1 MLPLKQLVQFLLFL
15 PQQFKSQDDQ
25 AKNKDKQAETVNT
38 MHVTDPF
45 AFRPLG
51 ILFFKVKIFRDLIP
65 DSHGYKVKMKKYK
78 CKKDPKLCC
87 ISYVMNPAT
96 FYFCPDSYRD

>member
-1 MLPLKQLVQFLLFL
+1 MLPLKQLIQFLLFL

-25 AKNKDKQAETVNT
+25 AKNKDKQADTVNT

-51 ILFFKVKIFRDLIP
+51 ILSFKVKIFRDLIP
-65 DSHGYKVKMKKYK
+65 DSHVIKSK
-78 CKKDPKLCC
+78 CKSKNAKKIRNSAAFLTP
-87 ISYVMNPAT
+87 
-96 FYFCPDSYRD
+96 